1 MTLVSATTRIG
12 GASLRPCGL
21 DFRFNF
27 RLGQG
32 RQVLRGQTV
41 GGGEQLIHAIPLQ
54 FGSQHALDGR
64 RFQQALAPG
73 FLRQTVG

>member
-12 GASLRPCGL
+12 GASLRACGL

-27 RLGQG
+27 RLGQ
-32 RQVLRGQTV
+32 RRLVLRRQAV
-41 GGGEQLIHAIPLQ
+41 SGGEQLIHAIPPQ

-64 RFQQALAPG
+64 RF
-73 FLRQTVG
+73 